1 MFSSPLMIAQ
11 TLAASGG
18 ELTGATLSG
27 SNNYLKFAMALKTPV
42 KYKVFTLRAPDRVV
56 VDLSGTELK
65 GKLKQG
71 SHDRPPLQGIRYA
84 QRQDGTLRVVLD
96 LSSPVAVDSS
106 MNPDGKG
113 GHILSILLKSDQ
125 PAAASPRPAPA
136 LAANRSTSTSREKK
150 FVVVID
156 PGHGGRDPGAI
167 GVNGTMEKT
176 VVLEVGRKLKSLI
189 DRKPGMQAI
198 LTRSN
203 DSFVPLRQRIDIAR
217 RHNADLFVSVHA
229 DANPSSRVR
238 GSTVYILSE
247 NGASSEAARLL
258 AESEN
263 SYELRLGDVRLTG
276 SDAKVASILL
286 DLSQSATMDRSLEVA
301 KSTLS
306 ELSRINN
313 PLRKKVESAGFV
325 VLKAPDIPSM
335 LVETAF
341 ISNPTEEKRLRTADY
356 QQRLAE
362 AMFRGIHRYQLAHAQ
377 FNENSISP
385 EPETLASA
393 TSDERI
399 EPEALGNIGQ
409 EDHIVQNG
417 DSLSVI
423 AEHYGVSVSD
433 LKREN
438 ALRSNTIRTGQK
450 LKIPPTNT

>member
-1 MFSSPLMIAQ
+1 SS
-11 TLAASGG
+11 
-18 ELTGATLSG
+18 
-27 SNNYLKFAMALKTPV
+27 
-42 KYKVFTLRAPDRVV
+42 
-56 VDLSGTELK
+56 
-65 GKLKQG
+65 
-71 SHDRPPLQGIRYA
+71 
-84 QRQDGTLRVVLD
+84 
-96 LSSPVAVDSS
+96 
-106 MNPDGKG
+106 
-113 GHILSILLKSDQ
+113 Q
-125 PAAASPRPAPA
+125 PAAASPRPAA
-136 LAANRSTSTSREKK
+136 GRSDNTARRPKD
-150 FVVVID
+150 FIVVID
-156 PGHGGRDPGAI
+156 PGHGGRDPGAV
-167 GVNGTMEKT
+167 GVNGTLEKA
-176 VVLEVGRKLKSLI
+176 VVLEVGRKLKNLI
-189 DRKPGMQAI
+189 DRKPGMKAI

-229 DANPSSRVR
+229 DANPSSRVK

-301 KSTLS
+301 KSTLA

-362 AMFRGIHRYQLAHAQ
+362 AMFRGIHRYQLAHSQ
-377 FNENSISP
+377 FENNTITP
-385 EPETLASA
+385 EPALLASTGTDA
-393 TSDERI
+393 SI
-399 EPEALGNIGQ
+399 EPAALENVNQ
-409 EDHIVQNG
+409 DHVVQNG

-438 ALRSNTIRTGQK
+438 ALQSNTIRTGQK
-450 LKIPPTNT
+450 LKIPTNT